1 MCEWCGDFI
10 ETLGLLRVSGV
21 EIVLRLV
28 DCYV

>member
-10 ETLGLLRVSGV
+10 ETRGLLHVSGV
-21 EIVLRLV
+21 ETVLRLV